1 MARVKEFD
9 PEIALERA
17 MELFWRKGYECT
29 SVTDLVD
36 HLGVA
41 KASLY
46 ATFGTKHDLY
56 VAAHNRYIRHPDPDP
71 AELLAGTGPVLPAI
85 QTLLDLYATPS
96 TADRPDGCMV
106 IDAAV
111 ECQPGDHAV
120 QSQLEL
126 SWSAN
131 EVTLTTALLRARAQG
146 ELGDGVDP
154 ASLARYL
161 LVLIQGIQVI
171 KASDEGV
178 GRARDAARHALDA
191 VR

>member
-9 PEIALERA
+9 PEVALQRA

-46 ATFGTKHDLY
+46 ATFGTKHELY
-56 VAAHNRYIRHPDPDP
+56 VAALNRYIRHPDPDP
-71 AELLAGTGPVLPAI
+71 AELLARTGPVLPAL
-85 QTLLDLYATPS
+85 QTLLDLYATP
-96 TADRPDGCMV
+96 AVDRPEGCMV
-106 IDAAV
+106 VDAAV
-111 ECQPGDHAV
+111 ECRPDDHAV

-126 SWSAN
+126 SWHAN

-146 ELGDGVDP
+146 ELRGDVDP
-154 ASLARYL
+154 TSLACYL
-161 LVLIQGIQVI
+161 LVLIQGIQVV

-178 GRARDAARHALDA
+178 RRARDAARHALDA
-191 VR
+191 AR